1 MKLANTSARRVA
13 KVSFSFL
20 FLHCTSKSSDFGSDS
35 DREDYSDVREVFL
48 DKMLRYVASV
58 DTIDSI
64 FQEGKVPSLAEYW
77 QRRDLTAGVYPVLAT
92 LPYVTREFI
101 LAHGPKLSAR

>member
-1 MKLANTSARRVA
+1 M
-13 KVSFSFL
+13 
-20 FLHCTSKSSDFGSDS
+20 
-35 DREDYSDVREVFL
+35 REVFL

-64 FQEGKVPSLAEYW
+64 FHKGKVPSLAEYW

-92 LPYVTREFI
+92 LPYVNSEFI
-101 LAHGPKLSAR
+101 PVHGPKLSELVSPTILISRWNI